1 MFSNGNW
8 WCFLLTI
15 KRVIYM
21 SGCLRMPVM
30 YVVVAK
36 MMKTRG
42 GCTEKGARGK
52 QKIAGSV
59 NFPLDSA
66 SVCSDLLTH
75 ITHCTVCIAGP
86 QLLDAL
92 KSPSPNSF
100 NYIQWVGGCLLQTSK
115 QFFKLNDIF
124 TIAYAVKINTNL
136 YQTLRSSNL

>member
-1 MFSNGNW
+1 
-8 WCFLLTI
+8 
-15 KRVIYM
+15 
-21 SGCLRMPVM
+21 M

-36 MMKTRG
+36 MMETRG

-75 ITHCTVCIAGP
+75 ITHCLYRWSSLVLSYQITLIVR
-86 QLLDAL
+86 AL
-92 KSPSPNSF
+92 KGSSTNSF
-100 NYIQWVGGCLLQTSK
+100 NYIQWIGRCLLQTSK

-124 TIAYAVKINTNL
+124 TIANAVKINTNL

>member
-1 MFSNGNW
+1 
-8 WCFLLTI
+8 
-15 KRVIYM
+15 
-21 SGCLRMPVM
+21 
-30 YVVVAK
+30 

-75 ITHCTVCIAGP
+75 ITHCIAGP
-86 QLLDAL
+86 QLSDHPNSAL
-92 KSPSPNSF
+92 EGPSTNSF
-100 NYIQWVGGCLLQTSK
+100 NYIQWVGRCLLQTSK

-124 TIAYAVKINTNL
+124 TIANAVKINTNL

>member
-1 MFSNGNW
+1 
-8 WCFLLTI
+8 
-15 KRVIYM
+15 
-21 SGCLRMPVM
+21 M

-75 ITHCTVCIAGP
+75 ITHCIAGS
-86 QLLDAL
+86 QLSDHPNSAL
-92 KSPSPNSF
+92 EGPSTNSF
-100 NYIQWVGGCLLQTSK
+100 NYNSMGWQMFTKNKQT
-115 QFFKLNDIF
+115 
-124 TIAYAVKINTNL
+124 VV
-136 YQTLRSSNL
+136 

>member
-1 MFSNGNW
+1 MGHLHEWSIR
-8 WCFLLTI
+8 L
-15 KRVIYM
+15 
-21 SGCLRMPVM
+21 M

-75 ITHCTVCIAGP
+75 ITHCIAGS
-86 QLLDAL
+86 QLSDHSRARQLIH
-92 KSPSPNSF
+92 STT
-100 NYIQWVGGCLLQTSK
+100 IQRVGRCLLQTSK
-115 QFFKLNDIF
+115 QFFKLNDVF
-124 TIAYAVKINTNL
+124 TIANAVKINTNL